1 MVANVD
7 SYDMDSS
14 STMSGSEQKE
24 HCFWKMRQLN
34 NAAYKRSQIN
44 HERKFETQED
54 NQILLTAK
62 NMELKGQ
69 MAYLET
75 PVAKIKTAISNMMEK
90 RTTKHVQT
98 CPEGAS
104 IT

>member
-7 SYDMDSS
+7 SYAVESS
-14 STMSGSEQKE
+14 SAMSSSEQVE
-24 HCFWKMRQLN
+24 HRYQRMRQLN
-34 NAAYKRSQIN
+34 NAASKRCRIN
-44 HERKFETQED
+44 HDRKFKIQED
-54 NQILLTAK
+54 NHILLTAK